1 MIRFKQKEFW
11 IGAALNAVGIGS
23 SLLGLKQGQEQN
35 EQLEENAR
43 QQAEQMR
50 KHDELLQEQNRKL
63 DRIAERAKR
72 NPEAAIASARAVA
85 QKEFG
90 TPMSV
95 LRPLAK
101 MRSGLN
107 SVKNLGSNV
116 FKAGGI
122 ELGKG
127 MAENVATG
135 VTMAAA
141 GYGVGKAIQHNM
153 KKEGLD
159 LDSNGNLTQKSYGV
173 VGEFGKNLAKGLKK
187 KSTWAMAAGFTA
199 VPAYMGYMSDKQQL
213 KDQVG
218 ATQPTQPTTQDQPAQ
233 QRSYTISGSIMK
245 GIGKLKPNWWDFKK
259 FRAHPGQTL
268 SGFGANVASF
278 GMLNTD
284 KINKFGKTLEKLG
297 TGGAVNGIKG
307 VKSDAAVK
315 AGQFIQNHKTLA
327 NTAGIAAGAGLAS
340 ATWDGSQKLVNKIGR
355 TVDPGA
361 YKYQDAQ
368 NKKVELQQQQQ
379 TQ

>member
-11 IGAALNAVGIGS
+11 VGAALNAVGIGS
-23 SLLGLKQGQEQN
+23 SLLGLKQGQDQN

-43 QQAEQMR
+43 LQAEQMR
-50 KHDELLQEQNRKL
+50 KHDELLKEQNRKL

-72 NPEAAIASARAVA
+72 NPEEAIESAKAVA

-90 TPMSV
+90 MPMSV
-95 LRPLAK
+95 LKPLAK
-101 MRSGLN
+101 ARIGLRN
-107 SVKNLGSNV
+107 AKNLGSNV
-116 FKAGGI
+116 LKAGGV
-122 ELGKG
+122 ELGSG
-127 MAENVATG
+127 MAENIAMGT
-135 VTMAAA
+135 TMAAA

-159 LDSNGNLTQKSYGV
+159 LDNNGNLTQRSYGV
-173 VGEFGKNLAKGLKK
+173 ASEFGKNLAKGFKK

-199 VPAYMGYMSDKQQL
+199 VPTYMGYMSDKQQL
-213 KDQVG
+213 KDQVN
-218 ATQPTQPTTQDQPAQ
+218 ATQPEQDQPAQ
-233 QRSYTISGSIMK
+233 QRSYAVPGSIMK
-245 GIGKLKPNWWDFKK
+245 GIGKLKPKWWDFKK

-297 TGGAVNGIKG
+297 TGGTVNGIKG
-307 VKSDAAVK
+307 VKSDSAVK
-315 AGQFIQNHKTLA
+315 AGQFIQNQKTLA
-327 NTAGIAAGAGLAS
+327 NTAGIAAGAGLVG
-340 ATWDGSQKLVNKIGR
+340 ATWDGSQKLVNKIGK

-368 NKKVELQQQQQ
+368 NKKVELQQQ

>member
-11 IGAALNAVGIGS
+11 VGAALNAIGIGS
-23 SLLGLKQGQEQN
+23 SLLGLKQEQDQN

-43 QQAEQMR
+43 LQAEQMR
-50 KHDELLQEQNRKL
+50 RHDELLKEQNRKL
-63 DRIAERAKR
+63 DRIAERAKQE
-72 NPEAAIASARAVA
+72 PEAATASAKAVA

-90 TPMSV
+90 MPTSI

-101 MRSGLN
+101 VRSGLRGA
-107 SVKNLGSNV
+107 KNLGSNV
-116 FKAGGI
+116 FKASGV

-127 MAENVATG
+127 MAENIAMGT
-135 VTMAAA
+135 TMAAA

-173 VGEFGKNLAKGLKK
+173 VSDFGKNLAKGFKK

-199 VPAYMGYMSDKQQL
+199 VPTYMGYMSDKQQL
-213 KDQVG
+213 KDQIN
-218 ATQPTQPTTQDQPAQ
+218 ATQPTKQNQPAQ
-233 QRSYTISGSIMK
+233 QRSYAVPGSIMK
-245 GIGKLKPNWWDFKK
+245 GIGKLKPKWWDFSK

-268 SGFGANVASF
+268 SGFGANVTSF

-297 TGGAVNGIKG
+297 TGETVGGIKG
-307 VKSDAAVK
+307 VKSNSAVK

-327 NTAGIAAGAGLAS
+327 NTAGIAAGAGLVG
-340 ATWDGSQKLVNKIGR
+340 ATWDGSQKLVNKIGK

-368 NKKVELQQQQQ
+368 NKKVELQQQ